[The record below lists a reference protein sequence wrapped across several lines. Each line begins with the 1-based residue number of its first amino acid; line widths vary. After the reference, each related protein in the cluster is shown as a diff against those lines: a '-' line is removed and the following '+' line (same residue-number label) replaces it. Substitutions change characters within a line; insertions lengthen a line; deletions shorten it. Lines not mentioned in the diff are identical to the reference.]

1 MNPFGSDSQEWTDLA
16 RYFADE
22 LPAAERARVER
33 EAGAARLAE
42 AERIWLAAGEIE
54 GEWDAAAALVAIK
67 RRAGVRQPVTFGVPR
82 RDPLLRLSAAAAI
95 AIISLGAGWLLTRRA
110 PVAPPEEQ
118 GPPPMTELATLPG
131 QRADLL
137 LPDGSRVTLG
147 MNSRLRYP
155 VRYAGNS
162 RDLYLDGEAYFQV
175 VRDTTMPF
183 RVHTRRGVTED
194 LGTAFDVRAFG
205 GGPLNVVV
213 AEGAVVLR
221 STPLTDT
228 DGLPAAPVA
237 DSLLLGTADLGSI
250 DASGKLTLRRDVD
263 VDSYLAWRQDRL
275 VFRDTPLRE
284 VLERLHAWYGMDIV
298 LGDSTLAQRKFT
310 ATFDAEP
317 ASTVLD
323 QLSLIVQVRYQH
335 RGTLTL
341 VYPAARAQAATR

>member
-1 MNPFGSDSQEWTDLA
+1 MNPFGSDNQEWTDLA
-16 RYFADE
+16 RYLADE
-22 LPAAERARVER
+22 LPLEERARVER
-33 EAGAARLAE
+33 EAGPALLAE
-42 AERIWLAAGEIE
+42 AQRIWLAAGEID
-54 GEWDAAAALVAIK
+54 GHWDATAGLAAIK
-67 RRAGVRQPVTFGVPR
+67 RKAAMREPVTFSVR
-82 RDPLLRLSAAAAI
+82 RREPLLRFSAAAAI
-95 AIISLGAGWLLTRRA
+95 AVISLGAGWFLTRRA
-110 PVAPPEEQ
+110 ATPSADEQ

-147 MNSRLRYP
+147 MASRLRYP

-205 GGPLNVVV
+205 GGPLAVVV

-221 STPLTDT
+221 STPTGET
-228 DGLPAAPVA
+228 DGLRESQVT
-237 DSLLLGTADLGSI
+237 DSLLLSTADLGSI
-250 DASGKLTLRRDVD
+250 DAGGKLTLRRDVD

-275 VFRDTPLRE
+275 VFRDAPLRE
-284 VLERLHAWYGMDIV
+284 VLERLHAWYGMDIE

-317 ASTVLD
+317 ASRVLD
-323 QLSLIVQVRYQH
+323 QLSLIVQVRYEH
-335 RGTLTL
+335 RGALTL
-341 VYPAARAQAATR
+341 VYPATQGRAATR